1 MIGPSY
7 SIVVRVVV
15 RLVARVVQLFGIY
28 VIFHGHY
35 SPGGGFQ
42 GGALLAAGFILVR
55 LTDGFRV
62 SQLEFPS
69 HIAIPL
75 AGLGGLLF
83 FVVGFLAMT
92 GGGMFLEYPSIP
104 IGLSSVDL
112 RYYGILVVE
121 IGIAAAVAA
130 ALVSIFDNLVGGPPD
145 G

>member
-1 MIGPSY
+1 MTGPSY

-15 RLVARVVQLFGIY
+15 RLVARIVQLFGIY

-55 LTDGFRV
+55 LTDGMRV

-69 HIAIPL
+69 FLALPL
-75 AGLGGLLF
+75 AGIGGIIFLIVGLLAI
-83 FVVGFLAMT
+83 V

-104 IGLSSVDL
+104 LGLSSVDL

-130 ALVSIFDNLVGGPPD
+130 GLVSIFDNLAGGRSD